1 MKQIFLALFFLLVC
15 SPAYSDTLQ
24 KSQPEKQMPLA
35 EAYRTGRRY
44 VAHQTDSALYYLGLV
59 TSRYNES
66 NIGQLNANEQMMVGY
81 SYYFQAG
88 LQAYEKNDYV
98 SSVRSLITGEQICND
113 DTLRFH
119 MQQTMVVVLVGLATF
134 MPTDDH
140 RQLAN
145 YYTEQ
150 CFRKACQLHLDNEEN
165 IGYLNLFTFGLD
177 EETLRRNRWAT
188 DYMLKRR
195 PKYDII
201 SIYINNY
208 CRAIDCLDRKKPAEA
223 LAFLRTAH
231 DKNLPVLDDVDLH
244 FKASNLLSMA
254 YVFQQMGQRD
264 SFYICT
270 RQCEAI
276 ARENSYHEVLIDVY
290 NNMVSYYDQVN
301 NPQQATHYK
310 RLAMDLRDSLFV
322 SGGFDRLL
330 KSGLIDK
337 LSPDEKEPAVT
348 PVPWKPYVLAV
359 ALLLVAVLAAV
370 VLWRRRRHISEDMP
384 ANTMENTKTPV
395 DTTKY
400 QNSSLTEKKKDLIYD
415 RIKAVMEDV
424 SVISNPDFS
433 LNQLV
438 DMVNA
443 NQKYVSQ
450 VINERTGQSFYQLL
464 ATYRIEE
471 VCRRLSDRDQYG
483 QLTIEALGRSVG
495 FKNPSNFF
503 VVFKRVKGITPAEY
517 MEKHC

>member
-1 MKQIFLALFFLLVC
+1 
-15 SPAYSDTLQ
+15 
-24 KSQPEKQMPLA
+24 
-35 EAYRTGRRY
+35 
-44 VAHQTDSALYYLGLV
+44 
-59 TSRYNES
+59 
-66 NIGQLNANEQMMVGY
+66 
-81 SYYFQAG
+81 
-88 LQAYEKNDYV
+88 
-98 SSVRSLITGEQICND
+98 
-113 DTLRFH
+113 
-119 MQQTMVVVLVGLATF
+119 
-134 MPTDDH
+134 
-140 RQLAN
+140 
-145 YYTEQ
+145 
-150 CFRKACQLHLDNEEN
+150 
-165 IGYLNLFTFGLD
+165 
-177 EETLRRNRWAT
+177 
-188 DYMLKRR
+188 MLKRR

-359 ALLLVAVLAAV
+359 ALVLVAVLAAV

-415 RIKAVMEDV
+415 RVKAALEDV
-424 SVISNPDFS
+424 SIIRFTYIYSDSFNRKK
-433 LNQLV
+433 
-438 DMVNA
+438 VNT
-443 NQKYVSQ
+443 
-450 VINERTGQSFYQLL
+450 ILL
-464 ATYRIEE
+464 F
-471 VCRRLSDRDQYG
+471 L
-483 QLTIEALGRSVG
+483 
-495 FKNPSNFF
+495 F
-503 VVFKRVKGITPAEY
+503 
-517 MEKHC
+517 